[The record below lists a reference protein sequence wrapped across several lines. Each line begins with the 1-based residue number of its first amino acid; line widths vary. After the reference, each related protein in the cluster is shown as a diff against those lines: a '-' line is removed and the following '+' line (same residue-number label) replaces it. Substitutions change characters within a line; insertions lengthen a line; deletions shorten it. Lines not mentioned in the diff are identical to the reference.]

1 VVDDHRTLAWIVS
14 PMVPGMS
21 AELVELATD
30 QVASGAARRADGEAD
45 HLNRASPG
53 WDNNRI
59 KPHSYGSSRCPISGY
74 DKRSMEY

>member
-30 QVASGAARRADGEAD
+30 PGDQQRRIVPIAR
-45 HLNRASPG
+45 PTT
-53 WDNNRI
+53 
-59 KPHSYGSSRCPISGY
+59 
-74 DKRSMEY
+74 